1 MDRFQLDKRV
11 ANLICDMDFLVQDN
25 PDKSQTKFNRL
36 VKRSNKH
43 LVLITYE
50 LRQRLIVPP
59 TPEDNPELIT

>member
-1 MDRFQLDKRV
+1 MKQLNAHFQREFQFEMDRFQLDKRV

-50 LRQRLIVPP
+50 LR
-59 TPEDNPELIT
+59 